1 MTKEEDKI
9 RAAARRSPSP
19 TGGTVMSNTGELRR
33 VLRLAGWNALL
44 LMAGLALIGL
54 AGETRLRLK
63 GPFMAVHHQ
72 DVFVADVGLL
82 LRPRTE
88 VRWTNRADFWTVSR
102 TNSLGFPDREP
113 PSPARA
119 AESCHVAVIGDSYV
133 DAREVPI
140 SEKFHVRLE
149 EMAARELPAL
159 DVTTSAFGRLATG
172 QINQLAWYDEYVR
185 HLYPRLVVLIFVP
198 NDFVNNFP
206 LLMSLTDGLDPDHL
220 PYVSAERA
228 EDGGFRLRPP
238 DPDYRRFSQ
247 VTPRNPPR
255 WNRPA
260 VRISPSWFWS
270 WLNEEGS
277 QLYWRRRNSY
287 YLERVAWL
295 ELLSRLPAYAPL
307 LDERQPVSK
316 TITRLLPE
324 GLTNG
329 VLRLLAEENG
339 GPLYTETLAFTA
351 FALDEFKK
359 RAERDGAALVILASH
374 RMRRIPD
381 EGALA
386 RLNELASE
394 RRIPVVD
401 HGDFINGQGAELRDA
416 KWAHDV
422 HWNLAGHR
430 WAAEALLEYLK
441 QNQEL
446 CE

>member
-1 MTKEEDKI
+1 MSKTK
-9 RAAARRSPSP
+9 
-19 TGGTVMSNTGELRR
+19 GGLRR

-44 LMAGLALIGL
+44 LIAGLALIGL
-54 AGETRLRLK
+54 AGETWLRLK
-63 GPFMAVHHQ
+63 GPFMTVHYS

-119 AESCHVAVIGDSYV
+119 AESCHIAVIGDSFV

-159 DVTTSAFGRLATG
+159 DVTTSAFGKRSTG
-172 QINQLAWYDEYVR
+172 QINQLAWYDQYVR
-185 HLYPRLVVLIFVP
+185 HLRPRVVVLVFVP

-206 LLMSLTDGLDPDHL
+206 ILMSLTYGFDPDHW

-238 DPDYRRFSQ
+238 DPDYRRFRL
-247 VTPRNPPR
+247 PILHPPVPQWR
-255 WNRPA
+255 SA
-260 VRISPSWFWS
+260 VERSISPSWFWT

-277 QLYWRRRNSY
+277 QLTGAGENSY
-287 YLERVAWL
+287 YLERVARL
-295 ELLSRLPAYAPL
+295 ELLSRFPAYAPL
-307 LDERQPVSK
+307 LDERQPVK
-316 TITRLLPE
+316 TLTRLLAE
-324 GLTNG
+324 GLVSTG
-329 VLRLLAEENG
+329 VFRLLAEENG

-351 FALDEFKK
+351 LALDEFKK

-374 RMRRIPD
+374 RMRRVPD
-381 EGALA
+381 GGGALA

-401 HGDFINGQGAELRDA
+401 HGDFINARGAEPRDA
-416 KWAHDV
+416 EWAHDN

-441 QNQEL
+441 QNQGV